1 MGLGFWEL
9 AVLLVV
15 VLLFFGAHK
24 LPSAMGDIAKGIKA
38 FKAGMRDQPVA
49 GPPADPPTAP
59 PAEPLR
65 LTDRRGDGAS

>member
-38 FKAGMRDQPVA
+38 FRVGIKDRPEAE
-49 GPPADPPTAP
+49 TAP
-59 PAEPLR
+59 ATSPPPPR
-65 LTDRRGDGAS
+65 LTDARDQA

>member
-38 FKAGMRDQPVA
+38 FKTGMKDPGA
-49 GPPADPPTAP
+49 APPPAADPTSPASP
-59 PAEPLR
+59 PL
-65 LTDRRGDGAS
+65 LIDRRDGDG